1 MPTFVIE
8 VTRGKS
14 HNIGDVVNV
23 IHLLLFHG
31 GDGGDVDCDDSDGDI
46 DDDGDGDGDVG
57 EVVT

>member
-23 IHLLLFHG
+23 IHPLLFHG

-46 DDDGDGDGDVG
+46 DDDGDGDG
-57 EVVT
+57 